1 MDARLDMATVD
12 LEIALAKYRKCNP
25 KSKEAL
31 DKEAADKWSNMAKYN
46 SYTSPYFRK

>member
-1 MDARLDMATVD
+1 MDARLDIATVD
-12 LEIALAKYRKCNP
+12 LEIALAKYLKCNP